1 MHPNLRDMQSPL
13 PIPADGAELMQSDAE
28 VARVAEAAASAAEVC
43 LDLEADSL
51 HHYREKTCLLQ
62 VGVSDGQGTSLREYL
77 VDPLAG
83 GDLKPLFRALADKTL
98 VMHGADYDLRRMAQD
113 FSFRPM
119 AIFDTML
126 AARLAGHKAVGFDA
140 LAKRYANVELDHGAQ
155 KADWS
160 QRPLPPRLIRYAIG
174 DVHWLPVVAREI
186 RAELGA
192 LGRAE
197 WHRQQCAQLILL
209 SEQAPAQKED
219 PWRIRG
225 SARLDGRAL
234 AMLRELWHWREKE
247 AEGWDRPVFMVLV
260 NDRMLD
266 LSEWAARHPQGD
278 LSKGPELPRRWPPR
292 RWKSLHAALQ
302 RAWALPPS
310 EYPAPFVHPPRPAF
324 DPHFGPRLDRL
335 KAARNAI
342 AEGLKLDPSILAPNS
357 MIEGVCRINPT
368 SVADFTRV
376 ERWLPWQTELLAPAF
391 LKACGPGHPLPPA
404 RRR

>member
-1 MHPNLRDMQSPL
+1 MLNTPTPL
-13 PIPADGAELMQSDAE
+13 LPDDTELMRSDSEIAC
-28 VARVAEAAASAAEVC
+28 VAGAVASAVEVC

-62 VGVSDGQGTSLREYL
+62 VGISDGKGASLREFL

-83 GDLKPLFRALADKTL
+83 ADLSPLFRAMADKTL
-98 VMHGADYDLRRMAQD
+98 VMHGSDYDLRRMAQD

-140 LAKRYANVELDHGAQ
+140 LAGRYAGVELDHGAQ

-160 QRPLPPRLIRYAIG
+160 QRPLSPRLIRYAIG
-174 DVHWLPVVAREI
+174 DVHWLPIVAREI
-186 RAELGA
+186 RVELA
-192 LGRAE
+192 TLGRAE

-209 SEQAPAQKED
+209 SEQATGEKED

-225 SARLDGRAL
+225 SARFERRPL
-234 AMLRELWHWREKE
+234 AVLRELWHWREKE
-247 AEGWDRPVFMVLV
+247 AEGWDRPVFMVLH

-266 LSEWAARHPQGD
+266 LAEWAAANPNGD
-278 LSKGPELPRRWPPR
+278 LSKAPELPRRWPPR
-292 RWKSLHAALQ
+292 RWKSLRIALE
-302 RAWALPPS
+302 RAWSLPPS
-310 EYPAPFVHPPRPAF
+310 EDPAPYVHPPRPRF
-324 DPHFGPRLDRL
+324 EPHFGPRLDRL

-342 AEGLKLDPSILAPNS
+342 ADGLKLDPSILAPNG
-357 MIEGVCRINPT
+357 MVEGVCRVDPT
-368 SVADFTRV
+368 SVADFDRV

-391 LKACGPGHPLPPA
+391 LEACGPGHPLPPG